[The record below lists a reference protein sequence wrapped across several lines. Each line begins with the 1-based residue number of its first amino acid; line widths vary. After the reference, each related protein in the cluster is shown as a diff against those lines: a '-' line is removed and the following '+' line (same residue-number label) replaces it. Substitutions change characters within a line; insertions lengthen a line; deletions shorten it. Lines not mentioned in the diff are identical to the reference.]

1 MRLSSKILKSINP
14 LFPKQVHPFNLQN
27 EGNKTYAEWQFEK
40 GANTIAFYTQKYTPE
55 EMFKDKYV
63 LDMGCGAG
71 GKSLYYASLG
81 AKKVTGVDIV
91 PSYKQESTE
100 LAKKLGYSDKFE
112 FVLGDAANLPFPDNS
127 FDTIIMNDFMEHVST
142 PELAL
147 KEALRLLKKGGR
159 VYTNFPPYKH
169 PFDAHLSDAVNM
181 PWCHLFFS
189 DKTLIEVYKDL
200 VKDLPDGKERIDF
213 RISKDKNGE
222 EYFSYINKM
231 SIKRFDN
238 ILKTLDITPVY
249 YTRTPLRS
257 VFAPIAKLPGLDE
270 IFIKM
275 VTCVIEKN

>member
-1 MRLSSKILKSINP
+1 MKLSSKILETINP

-27 EGNKTYAEWQFEK
+27 DGSKSYAEWQFEK
-40 GANTIAFYTQKYTPE
+40 GENTIAFYLKKYTPE
-55 EMFKDKYV
+55 EMFAGKDV

-81 AKKVTGVDIV
+81 AKKVTGVDIE
-91 PSYKQESTE
+91 PSYAAESAA
-100 LAKKLGYSDKFE
+100 LAKKLGYADKFE
-112 FVLGDAANLPFPDNS
+112 FVLGNAADLPFADES

-159 VYTNFPPYKH
+159 IYTNFPPYDH
-169 PFDAHLSDAVNM
+169 PFGAHLSDAVNM

-189 DKTLIEVYKDL
+189 DDTLIEVYKDL
-200 VKDLPDGKERIDF
+200 VKDLPDGKHRVEF
-213 RISKDKNGE
+213 RISTDENGH

-231 SIKRFDN
+231 SIKRFEN

-249 YTRTPLRS
+249 YTYTPLRS
-257 VFAPIAKLPGLDE
+257 CFAPLAKVPKLKE
-270 IFIKM
+270 VFIKM
-275 VTCVIEKN
+275 VTCVIEK